1 MMVVGLTGS
10 IGTGKSTAA
19 AMLAGMGLPVFDA
32 DAAVHALMAPGG
44 EAVAPIAT
52 SFPGVTAES
61 GGRQLIDRKAL
72 GSHVFGDTGA
82 LRRLESILHPLVRR
96 RERQFIATARRM
108 RLPAVVLD
116 IPLLFETGGNRR
128 CDSVI
133 VVSAPRFLQRQRVM
147 RRPGMTEERFR
158 QVLARQTPDAE
169 KRRRADFVVPTG
181 LGYGDTRRRL
191 RAIVSL
197 LLRKEE

>member
-1 MMVVGLTGS
+1 MMVIGLTGS

-32 DAAVHALMAPGG
+32 DAAVHALMAAGG
-44 EAVAPIAT
+44 EAVAPIAA
-52 SFPGVTAES
+52 SFPGVTTES
-61 GGRQLIDRKAL
+61 GGRQLVDRKAL
-72 GSHVFGDTGA
+72 GSRVFGDTVA
-82 LRRLESILHPLVRR
+82 LRRLHPLVRR
-96 RERQFIATARRM
+96 RERRFIATVRRM

-116 IPLLFETGGNRR
+116 IPLLFETGGDRR
-128 CDSVI
+128 CDRVI
-133 VVSAPRFLQRQRVM
+133 VVSAPLFLQRQRVM

-158 QVLARQTPDAE
+158 QVLARQMPDAE

-191 RAIVSL
+191 RAVVSL
-197 LLRKEE
+197 LLRKEQ